1 MVDQLQPP
9 PGFVAGPA
17 PSDPGQLQPPPGFV
31 PGPLDQGAAQPWQGS
46 ILPFSSDASGKIS
59 FDPHAGI
66 IGKAIDAFTLPGDV
80 YSGRQQTPY
89 GTGSSA
95 DPTLMERAANFATM
109 TTPTSAATRAG
120 ALVPG
125 TFASAVEAPTTA
137 QLKATAEAGYAA
149 ARAADMTIPAS
160 TVSATAQTLQQT
172 LQNNF
177 GAIPKTAPKTFALLD
192 ELATPPK
199 GVNAQA
205 NYTGLEAARRGLQ
218 GIAGEGGSDGFAA
231 QQAIPHLDTFIDTIS
246 PDAATARANY
256 AAAQRSNAITGDLT
270 QANTGMQEQAVAR
283 AAASHSGMNL
293 DNALRQRVASFLQNP
308 DNVRGFSKEEVSSL
322 NDFVQGNALSNALRK
337 VSNLMGGGGG
347 LGAVISAGGGALLG
361 SHFGSPELGAM
372 AAPMLGGALKAW
384 ENSRAAGAL
393 DAIAQQV
400 RARSP
405 LGQQYI
411 AQGAR
416 SPNMLQNRAVVPLL
430 SSPPTSPQAPGQL
443 PSLPSTG
450 PIPQG
455 LLGGWA

>member
-1 MVDQLQPP
+1 MPLIDLPSDAQLDPLPGTLADLP
-9 PGFVAGPA
+9 PGAQPDA
-17 PSDPGQLQPPPGFV
+17 PK
-31 PGPLDQGAAQPWQGS
+31 QPWQGN

-59 FDPHAGI
+59 FDPNAGI
-66 IGKAIDAFTLPGDV
+66 LGKAIDAFTLPGDI
-80 YSGRQQTPY
+80 YSGQQQTPY
-89 GTGSSA
+89 QTGTA
-95 DPTLMERAANFATM
+95 DPALMERAANFATFAS
-109 TTPTSAATRAG
+109 PTSTATRAG
-120 ALVPG
+120 EIIPG
-125 TFASAVEAPTTA
+125 TFASAVGAPSTA
-137 QLKATAEAGYAA
+137 QLKAAADAGYAA
-149 ARAADMTIPAS
+149 ARAADMTVPAS

-192 ELATPPK
+192 ELATPPR

-218 GIAGEGGSDGFAA
+218 AIAGEGGSDGFAA

-308 DNVRGFSKEEVSSL
+308 DNVRGFSKDEVSSL
-322 NDFVQGNALSNALRK
+322 NDFVQGNVLSNALRK
-337 VSNLMGGGGG
+337 VSNLLGGGGG

-361 SHFGSPELGAM
+361 SHFGSPEIGAM
-372 AAPMLGGALKAW
+372 AAPMLGSALKAW
-384 ENSRAAGAL
+384 ENSRASGAL
-393 DAIAQQV
+393 DAIAQQI
-400 RARSP
+400 RSRSP

-411 AQGAR
+411 DQSVR

-430 SSPPTSPQAPGQL
+430 SSPPSPQAPGQL
-443 PSLPSTG
+443 APLPTTG